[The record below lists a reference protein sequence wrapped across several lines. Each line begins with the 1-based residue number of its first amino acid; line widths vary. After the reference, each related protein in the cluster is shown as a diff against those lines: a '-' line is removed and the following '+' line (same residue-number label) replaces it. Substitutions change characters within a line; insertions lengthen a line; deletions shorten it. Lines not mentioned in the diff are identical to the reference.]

1 MILRILRIPG
11 AGVGVLREG
20 GIGGGLGGGLT
31 GSCRVGPVGGG
42 GSCRGH
48 L

>member
-11 AGVGVLREG
+11 ARVGVLREG